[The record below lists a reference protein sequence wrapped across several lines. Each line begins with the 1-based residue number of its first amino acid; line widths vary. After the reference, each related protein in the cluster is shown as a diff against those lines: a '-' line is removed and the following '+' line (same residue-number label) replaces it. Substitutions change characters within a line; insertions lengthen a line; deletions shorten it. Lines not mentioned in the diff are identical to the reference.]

1 MGTQQLLLI
10 VLAMIALAVAIAIGN
25 LLFEVHSESAT
36 KDSITSESIHIGT
49 MAQQY
54 FNKTKEMGGG
64 NKSFIGWKIS
74 GHLDSTSSGTYTI
87 VNVNDDK
94 LILKGSPIS
103 DMDYDWAVKSTVT
116 KEEIITEIMD

>member
-1 MGTQQLLLI
+1 MGQQQLLLI
-10 VLAMIALAVAIAIGN
+10 VFGMIALAVAIALGN

-36 KDSITSESIHIGT
+36 KDSIISESMHIGT

-74 GHLDSTSSGTYTI
+74 VHLDSTSSGTYTI
-87 VNVNDDK
+87 INADDDK

-103 DMDYDWAVKSTVT
+103 DKDYDWVVKTKVT
-116 KEEIITEIMD
+116 KEEIITEIMN